1 MAISATGSISMSTIQ
16 TEFGGSNPISIS
28 EYYRSNTYENLVSGN
43 NTGVPQSGTIRM
55 GQFRGTALAR
65 YITYK
70 LLGAGGGGG
79 YGVENGGGSGSAGS
93 GGNSTMTF
101 DSTTVTA
108 TGGAGGGNGDTYYG
122 SDNTAGQD
130 ADTAEGYSEDFGTS
144 GGPTGYNLDGRAGT
158 GFAAGGSGGGGDQ
171 PDTYDDSGNR
181 GSGGNAGQEKSGS
194 SYINVGISVS
204 YTLGAGGAG
213 GNSFHDGANGLG
225 GYIKLVSNGS
235 QVVAT
240 GTSGSYTVV

>member
-1 MAISATGSISMSTIQ
+1 MAIASTGPISMSTIQ

-28 EYYRSNTYENLVSGN
+28 EYYRSNTYENNVSGN
-43 NTGVPQSGTIRM
+43 NTTVPQSGTIKLS
-55 GQFRGTALAR
+55 QFRGTVLAR

-108 TGGAGGGNGDTYYG
+108 TGGSGGGNGDTYYT
-122 SDNTAGQD
+122 DDYTAGQD
-130 ADTAEGYSEDFGTS
+130 ADIAEGYSENFGTS
-144 GGPTGYNLDGRAGT
+144 GGPTGYNQDGAAGT
-158 GFAAGGSGGGGDQ
+158 GFAAGGSGGGGDR
-171 PDTYDDSGNR
+171 PSEYDSSGNR
-181 GSGGNAGQEKSGS
+181 GSGGNAGQEQGGS
-194 SYINVGISVS
+194 SYINVGVSIS
-204 YTLGAGGAG
+204 YTLGAGGIG
-213 GNSFHDGANGLG
+213 GNSFHDGANGRG
-225 GYIKLVSNGS
+225 GYIKLISNGS